1 MKKAKIQKAIQEAAN
16 RLLRKQVEMPPR
28 KLYLTKKQYECDPDG
43 WHDVLRQRGL
53 PDDAIVIIPEV
64 FRDK

>member
-16 RLLRKQVEMPPR
+16 RFFHTKVEPHPR
-28 KLYLTKKQYECDPDG
+28 KLYLTKRQYECDPDG
-43 WHDVLRQRGL
+43 WHDVLRQSGL

-64 FRDK
+64 FIDE